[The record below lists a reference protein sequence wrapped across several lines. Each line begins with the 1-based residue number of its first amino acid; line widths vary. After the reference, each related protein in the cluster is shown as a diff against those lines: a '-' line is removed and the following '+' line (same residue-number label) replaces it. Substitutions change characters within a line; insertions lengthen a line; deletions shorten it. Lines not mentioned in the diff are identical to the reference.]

1 MTETILHTCT
11 VSWGMTIGDSSKW
24 INEMIE
30 NKKKDVEE
38 ALNRAGFNVKSQHF
52 IDECEWGT
60 LYTWAELIDDPEN
73 TTVIHGEKTLKFGKF
88 YK

>member
-11 VSWGMTIGDSSKW
+11 ISWGMTFGDARKW
-24 INEMIE
+24 IEKKIE
-30 NKKKDVEE
+30 DKKREVEE

-52 IDECEWGT
+52 IEDCEWGT
-60 LYTWAELIDDPEN
+60 LYTWADLVKDPDHTILMRGN
-73 TTVIHGEKTLKFGKF
+73 RTLKIGKF